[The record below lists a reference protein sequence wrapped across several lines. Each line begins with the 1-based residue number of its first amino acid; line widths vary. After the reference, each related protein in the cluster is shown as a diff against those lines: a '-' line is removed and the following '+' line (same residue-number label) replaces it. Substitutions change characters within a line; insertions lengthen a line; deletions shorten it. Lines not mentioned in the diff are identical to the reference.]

1 MFPPRAPFL
10 RRGGADGERYGVSVS
25 DRAIEERERG
35 ARSTSA
41 KPASPRVPFEAA
53 LLPWRLEA
61 AACVADVAP
70 WASNR
75 VVGKRHYAAGISF
88 GYLEVL
94 DALAAENSSQ
104 KVNLFEDFT
113 GRLDIGGLLGSA
125 ETAMY
130 LYDVKPGD
138 SFPYHYE
145 YVEEWLLVLDG
156 AVAVRTSEGERE
168 LQRGDLV
175 RYPPGPEGAHQ
186 ITNRSDTTARVLLFS
201 KAAVPAVAVY
211 PDTDTIGVWPDDDTE
226 YYFKRD
232 TAVSRDD
239 D

>member
-1 MFPPRAPFL
+1 M
-10 RRGGADGERYGVSVS
+10 
-25 DRAIEERERG
+25 
-35 ARSTSA
+35 SA
-41 KPASPRVPFEAA
+41 NPALPRVPFEAA

-61 AACVADVAP
+61 AAWVADVAP
-70 WASNR
+70 WAPTASWAK
-75 VVGKRHYAAGISF
+75 GTAPPPGTSL

-94 DALAAENSSQ
+94 DALAAENSAQ

-156 AVAVRTSEGERE
+156 AVAVRTPRGERE

-175 RYPPGPEGAHQ
+175 RYPPGAEGAHQ
-186 ITNRSDTTARVLLFS
+186 ITNRSETMARVLLFS

-232 TAVSRDD
+232 TAVSRDGEEGGE
-239 D
+239 